1 MLRIARPS
9 QARSS
14 QRSLL
19 SFVTATCLLSASV
32 IPAVAAPTAQATH
45 AAQASV
51 ATQAS
56 HTTPSPP
63 SSHAVVA
70 KSLRFA

>member
-9 QARSS
+9 QARSP

-32 IPAVAAPTAQATH
+32 IPAVAVPTAQANQAKASA
-45 AAQASV
+45 AAQAST
-51 ATQAS
+51 AA
-56 HTTPSPP
+56 
-63 SSHAVVA
+63 
-70 KSLRFA
+70 

>member
-32 IPAVAAPTAQATH
+32 IPAVAAPTPQLQAQDALPG
-45 AAQASV
+45 
-51 ATQAS
+51 
-56 HTTPSPP
+56 TTN
-63 SSHAVVA
+63 A
-70 KSLRFA
+70 LRGS